1 MKFGLDDRDINKI
14 QFVFRNY
21 SNIEKALIYG
31 SRAMGNYRNG
41 SDIDIA
47 LIAKEINLE
56 ELNKIEN
63 EIDDLLLPYFFDI
76 SDLAKISNSDLIDH
90 INRVGQVF
98 YSK

>member
-21 SNIEKALIYG
+21 SNIEKAIIYG

-47 LIAKEINLE
+47 LIAKEISLE

-76 SDLAKISNSDLIDH
+76 SDFAKISNSDLINH